1 MVRTIIGELLFI
13 ERNNLNPSYMA
24 DILNS
29 KDRTKAANVAE
40 AKALTLEYVGYND
53 VNDYIE
59 TISSKGR

>member
-1 MVRTIIGELLFI
+1 M
-13 ERNNLNPSYMA
+13 YMA

-53 VNDYIE
+53 VNDYIK